1 MHMYAI
7 KLELVLVVE
16 GLVYFMSSV
25 LMRYINNNVHR
36 YIMLLSKTNL
46 QISITIV
53 SKNRIYYN
61 VLIKL
66 SYTKIQWSNGLQF

>member
-66 SYTKIQWSNGLQF
+66 SYTKIQWSNGL

>member
-46 QISITIV
+46 QISITTV
-53 SKNRIYYN
+53 
-61 VLIKL
+61 V
-66 SYTKIQWSNGLQF
+66 KIEYITMY